1 MSRTVSTGRAA
12 ARTGPQPR
20 SEPEPEQ
27 QPRQHRHRIGYLA
40 AGITALFGSLALI
53 WTVTGHGYPFGT
65 ADRDGSN
72 SLLWRVPAE
81 VGAPVFAVLLLG
93 AAVAAL
99 AMTGPHAVRLR
110 GAARLALL
118 GYGWLVVAGL
128 LLLVPDVQ
136 VLAYL
141 GYAPMLIGGLP
152 FGWPPVDYS
161 ELFTL
166 ALGYKVF
173 SVATGLLL
181 ARAVLTWQLRTAG
194 ACPWCG
200 RRAGGEGWTSAGS
213 AARWGRRAAW
223 VAAVIPVLYAIVRLA
238 WVVGIPLGITDGF
251 LREMHRTG
259 LVWVGAGLA
268 GFGLVGAVLTLGL
281 VQRWGER
288 FPRWMIGLAG
298 RRVPIKLAV
307 VPATGVAV
315 AITAAG
321 LALYGQPDLLDGLG
335 GSTLTVLP
343 MLLWPVW
350 GVALGAATLAYHLR
364 RRGACDRC

>member
-1 MSRTVSTGRAA
+1 MPRTEPID
-12 ARTGPQPR
+12 RTATR
-20 SEPEPEQ
+20 TAPEPY
-27 QPRQHRHRIGYLA
+27 QHRHRVGWLA
-40 AGITALFGSLALI
+40 VGATALFGLLALV
-53 WTVTGHGYPFGT
+53 WSVTGRGYPFGA
-65 ADRDGSN
+65 ADPDGSG
-72 SLLWRVPAE
+72 SLLWRVPAK

-93 AAVAAL
+93 AAVTAL

-110 GAARLALL
+110 GAARLVLL

-128 LLLVPDVQ
+128 LLVVPDVQ
-136 VLAYL
+136 VLTYL

-152 FGWPPVDYS
+152 FGWPPVEYS

-173 SVATGLLL
+173 SVAAGLLL
-181 ARAVLTWQLRTAG
+181 ARTILSWQFRTAG
-194 ACPWCG
+194 ACGRCG
-200 RRAGGEGWTSAGS
+200 RRPGAEGWTSAES
-213 AARWGRRAAW
+213 AARWGRRAVG
-223 VAAVIPVLYAIVRLA
+223 VAAVIPVLYAVVRLA
-238 WVVGIPLGITDGF
+238 WAVGIPLGITDEF

-259 LVWVGAGLA
+259 LVWAGAGLA
-268 GFGLVGAVLTLGL
+268 AFGLVGAVLTLGL

-298 RRVPIKLAV
+298 RRVPITLAV

-321 LALYGQPDLLDGLG
+321 LALYGQPELLDELRD
-335 GSTLTVLP
+335 STLMVVP

-364 RRGACDRC
+364 RRGGCPRC

>member
-1 MSRTVSTGRAA
+1 MSRTVPIDRTA
-12 ARTGPQPR
+12 ARAVPQP
-20 SEPEPEQ
+20 
-27 QPRQHRHRIGYLA
+27 QPHSHRIGYLA
-40 AGITALFGSLALI
+40 AGATAFFGSLALL

-65 ADRDGSN
+65 ADPDGSG
-72 SLLWRVPAE
+72 SLLWRVPAW
-81 VGAPVFAVLLLG
+81 VGAPTFAVLLLG
-93 AAVAAL
+93 AAVTAL
-99 AMTGPHAVRLR
+99 AITGPHAVRLR
-110 GAARLALL
+110 GAPRLALL
-118 GYGWLVVAGL
+118 GYGWLAVAGL
-128 LLLVPDVQ
+128 LLVVPDVQ
-136 VLAYL
+136 VLTYL

-152 FGWPPVDYS
+152 FGWPPVDYA

-181 ARAVLTWQLRTAG
+181 ARAVLTWQFRTAE
-194 ACPWCG
+194 ACGRCG
-200 RRAGGEGWTSAGS
+200 RRPGDAGWTSAKS
-213 AARWGRRAAW
+213 AARWGRRAVW
-223 VAAVIPVLYAIVRLA
+223 VAAVIPVLYAVVRLA
-238 WVVGIPLGITDGF
+238 WAAGIPLGITDGF

-259 LVWVGAGLA
+259 LVWAGAGLA
-268 GFGLVGAVLTLGL
+268 TFGLVGAVLTLGL

-321 LALYGQPDLLDGLG
+321 LALYGQPELLDELG
-335 GSTLTVLP
+335 GSTLMVVP

-350 GVALGAATLAYHLR
+350 GIALGAATLAYHLR
-364 RRGACDRC
+364 RRGACDHCA

>member
-1 MSRTVSTGRAA
+1 MSRTVPPDPAA
-12 ARTGPQPR
+12 ART
-20 SEPEPEQ
+20 EPEPPPQ
-27 QPRQHRHRIGYLA
+27 QHRHQHKHQYRIGYLA
-40 AGITALFGSLALI
+40 AGATAFFGSLALV
-53 WTVTGHGYPFGT
+53 WTVTGRGYPFGT
-65 ADRDGSN
+65 ADSDGSG

-93 AAVAAL
+93 AAVTAL
-99 AMTGPHAVRLR
+99 AMAGPHAVRLR
-110 GAARLALL
+110 GAPRVALL

-128 LLLVPDVQ
+128 LLVVPDVQ
-136 VLAYL
+136 VLTYL

-166 ALGYKVF
+166 ALGWKVF
-173 SVATGLLL
+173 SVVTGLLL
-181 ARAVLTWQLRTAG
+181 ARAVVTWQFRTAR
-194 ACPWCG
+194 ACPSCG
-200 RRAGGEGWTSAGS
+200 RRPGEAGWTSAES
-213 AARWGRRAAW
+213 AARWGRWAVR

-238 WVVGIPLGITDGF
+238 WAAGIPLGITDEF
-251 LREMHRTG
+251 LREMQRTG
-259 LVWVGAGLA
+259 LVWAGAGLA
-268 GFGLVGAVLTLGL
+268 AFGLVGAVLTLGL
-281 VQRWGER
+281 AQRWGER

-321 LALYGQPDLLDGLG
+321 LSLYGQPELLAELG
-335 GSTLTVLP
+335 GGTLTVLP

-350 GVALGAATLAYHLR
+350 GTALGAATLAYHLR